1 MEEPSIIEYTD
12 QGENKGPIEP
22 HSPPSPLLH
31 SLRIHPV
38 STCSQI
44 LGFFQPQRS
53 YTKVLCIYKSIYLNI
68 SQLLQIVER
77 LTVLNVC
84 FQSVDTKYLRTKNQ
98 EIKDLLLVFLLHLA
112 LKLSYR
118 LTVLLK
124 ICLFNLLTLTDKG
137 KRTL

>member
-12 QGENKGPIEP
+12 QSEIKGPIEP
-22 HSPPSPLLH
+22 HSPPPPLLH

-68 SQLLQIVER
+68 SQFLQIVER
-77 LTVLNVC
+77 LTVC
-84 FQSVDTKYLRTKNQ
+84 FQSVDTKYLRTINQ